1 MKINSAKQLSAKQL
15 SNFKV
20 ALIHDFLREYGGAER
35 VLEAFHEIFPQ
46 APVYTAFFDKQAL
59 GSHWQRFADWEI
71 RQTWFSKIP
80 GHKKLYSPLRFLAP
94 KTFADLDLSDYDLII
109 SSSNAFEAK
118 AVKNP
123 QGLHICY
130 CHTPPRALYG
140 YSTMSNW
147 RKNPVIKFF
156 GQIINHYMRVVDFKH
171 AQQVDYFLANSEETQ
186 ARISKFY
193 RKDSTVIYPPV
204 SLALNQAK
212 LLKLKKQAAQDYYF
226 YIGRLGLQKHPEL
239 AVQACSQLNL
249 NLKVA
254 GTGPMLDELKA
265 KAGSTIEF
273 LGSVRDED
281 LAKLYA
287 GAKAL
292 LYPVEDEDFG
302 IVPIEAMLAG
312 TPVIAHYSGGP
323 KYTVKPNQN
332 GLFFQELTADGLMQ
346 AIQEFEKLESKAVFI
361 AKDIAET
368 ASKYS
373 QPEFA
378 KNISEFIVKILE

>member
-1 MKINSAKQLSAKQL
+1 MKYNSVNQL
-15 SNFKV
+15 SNFKI
-20 ALIHDFLREYGGAER
+20 ALVHDFLREYGGAER
-35 VLEAFHEIFPQ
+35 VLEALHEMFPQ
-46 APVYTAFFDKQAL
+46 APLYVAFLDKQAL
-59 GSHWQRFADWEI
+59 GSHWQRFENWEI

-80 GHKKLYSPLRFLAP
+80 GHKSLYSPLRFLAP
-94 KTFADLDLSDYDLII
+94 KAFADLDLSDYDLII

-147 RKNPVIKFF
+147 KKNPVIKFF
-156 GQIINHYMRVVDFKH
+156 GQLINHYMRVVDFKH
-171 AQQVDYFLANSEETQ
+171 AQKVDHFIANSEETQ

-204 SLALNQAK
+204 SLALDQAK
-212 LLKLKKQAAQDYYF
+212 LLKIKDQADTDYYF
-226 YIGRLGLQKHPEL
+226 YINRLGLQKHPEL
-239 AVQACSQLNL
+239 AVQVCSRMNL

-254 GTGPMLDELKA
+254 GTGPMLEKLKA
-265 KAGSTIEF
+265 MAGPTIEF
-273 LGSVRDED
+273 LDSVSDEK

-302 IVPIEAMLAG
+302 IVPVEAMLAG

-323 KYTVKPNQN
+323 KYSIKPEVN
-332 GLFFQELTADGLMQ
+332 GLFFRELTTDSLAA
-346 AIQEFEKLESKAVFI
+346 AIQNFEKLQSKTKTFI
-361 AKDIAET
+361 PKVIAQRT
-368 ASKYS
+368 TQYS
-373 QPEFA
+373 RVEF
-378 KNISEFIVKILE
+378 KKKLTRLLKEIHQHQS